1 MDKKLTSYLIGA
13 ILILGILF
21 VILYFPLKILIYPK
35 LTYLGLLKRGI
46 GILLLSAFFCLFR
59 ILRGPTP
66 SDRIIS
72 VDMLGILI
80 IGICALLSITTKRN
94 WYLDIGIAWAL
105 QSFISTLAL
114 AKFLEGKD
122 FDE

>member
-1 MDKKLTSYLIGA
+1 VKGYFKYIIGA
-13 ILILGILF
+13 IIILTLIYLILIS
-21 VILYFPLKILIYPK
+21 PLPILIYPG
-35 LTYLGLLKRGI
+35 LPNITLLKRAI
-46 GILLLSAFFCLFR
+46 GIFIIAGLFCLIR
-59 ILRGPTP
+59 ISRGPTA
-66 SDRIIS
+66 SDRIVA

-80 IGICALLSITTKRN
+80 VGLCAVLTIVTSRN

-114 AKFLEGKD
+114 SKFLEGKH

>member
-1 MDKKLTSYLIGA
+1 
-13 ILILGILF
+13 
-21 VILYFPLKILIYPK
+21 
-35 LTYLGLLKRGI
+35 
-46 GILLLSAFFCLFR
+46 
-59 ILRGPTP
+59 
-66 SDRIIS
+66 
-72 VDMLGILI
+72 MLGILI